1 MKTNYTKIALAASLL
16 VVAAH
21 ASAQITFYEGEGYR
35 GRAFTTSNAVV
46 NFDRIG
52 FNDRASSVVVDRGRW
67 EVCEDARYRGR
78 CVVLRKGS
86 YQSLTG
92 LGLENRISS
101 VRPVDNN
108 KQYSN
113 EAPEPMASAD
123 YEFRRRANERVYS
136 APVISAH
143 AVVGQASERCWID
156 RQQVSQPSRGA
167 PNVGGAIVG
176 GLLGGVLGHQVG
188 GGTGKDIATVGG
200 AVAGAAIGSNV
211 GRNDNTTNYSQDVR
225 RCETTASTTPT
236 YWDVTYRYR
245 GTDHRVQMSSDPG
258 QTIAVNQNGD
268 PRM

>member
-1 MKTNYTKIALAASLL
+1 MNKQTKVALAAFLL
-16 VVAAH
+16 VLAGHAA
-21 ASAQITFYEGEGYR
+21 AQITFYEGEGYR
-35 GRAFTTSNAVV
+35 GRAFTTDKAVV

-78 CVVLRKGS
+78 CVVLRRGS
-86 YQSLTG
+86 YESLAG

-101 VRPVDNN
+101 VRAVDNN

-113 EAPEPMASAD
+113 EAPEPVAAPN
-123 YEFRRRANERVYS
+123 YEYRRRANERVYT

-143 AVVGQASERCWID
+143 AVVGQAAERCWID
-156 RQQVSQPSRGA
+156 RQQVSQPARGA

-176 GLLGGVLGHQVG
+176 GLLGGILGHQVG
-188 GGTGKDIATVGG
+188 GGTGKDVATVGG

-211 GRNDNTTNYSQDVR
+211 GRNDDTGSYSQDVR
-225 RCETTASTTPT
+225 RCENVASTTPT

-258 QTIAVNQNGD
+258 QSVSVNQNGE